1 MHSACNL
8 SGQKNR
14 GKLIIVIIFLLFCF
28 WCSSCEGDGS
38 DIHTTHHF
46 QETGILEINLDSL
59 TSIDATSIIPS
70 YFNDTL
76 NLFITNELNNSVDV
90 YDEASKE
97 LKKRFRFERE
107 GPDGISQIR
116 TTVVKNRDSI
126 YVIGKFHIVNS
137 KLINWEGDI
146 INGRPIDFAWSG
158 NKYNIVNHVSNIIQ
172 SGEFFY
178 VTIGALFDINNPNS
192 FDQSFSYEY
201 RYDLKNQTLEELP
214 VYEPLSYVG
223 QAHNFYSVVPSRTLD
238 NNGWLI
244 YSWPEEEMLEVRN
257 IQNLDSVLRVDAHIN
272 SFGMVL
278 KGTVGKR
285 SSKEQLKE
293 ALDHLLYIKI
303 LYDPFRNLYYRIA
316 SLPTGEY
323 EPSDLRHWSA
333 FGRNKIGIIAMNGNF
348 DIIGYTILKSEM
360 YNCYRAFV
368 GKKGLYI
375 SKNNI
380 YRKDF
385 NENLLE
391 YSVFELVLD

>member
-1 MHSACNL
+1 MCCRNYNLLFILIFEAMHSACNL

-178 VTIGALFDINNPNS
+178 VTIGM
-192 FDQSFSYEY
+192 
-201 RYDLKNQTLEELP
+201 T
-214 VYEPLSYVG
+214 
-223 QAHNFYSVVPSRTLD
+223 
-238 NNGWLI
+238 
-244 YSWPEEEMLEVRN
+244 
-257 IQNLDSVLRVDAHIN
+257 
-272 SFGMVL
+272 
-278 KGTVGKR
+278 
-285 SSKEQLKE
+285 SK
-293 ALDHLLYIKI
+293 I
-303 LYDPFRNLYYRIA
+303 
-316 SLPTGEY
+316 
-323 EPSDLRHWSA
+323 RH
-333 FGRNKIGIIAMNGNF
+333 
-348 DIIGYTILKSEM
+348 
-360 YNCYRAFV
+360 
-368 GKKGLYI
+368 
-375 SKNNI
+375 
-380 YRKDF
+380 
-385 NENLLE
+385 
-391 YSVFELVLD
+391 